1 MALSII
7 NFDIQAVEEHEQ
19 GSKTHE
25 RKSNPMHSGIN

>member
-7 NFDIQAVEEHEQ
+7 NFDIQAEEHEQ